1 MSFPGDHT
9 PNRSSHSQRNPA
21 RSGALANVL
30 RELHIR
36 PPGEP
41 VFRLVSR
48 WAAKHVWR
56 VDVNG
61 EPWAFIR
68 YLLGPAPQFPD
79 RWRHLA
85 LGDLLFEAKVGPRIL
100 GMTEASEALGGRAT
114 VVEAA
119 LHPMTRYELEARVPE
134 AIGLFAR
141 LHGNAA
147 LHEALSENLTEADR
161 RGFSP
166 LVRYFQ
172 EIRERWFE
180 AVVPR
185 WLEVGLDEINLARS
199 IVAELMNELER
210 LERGTGYIGI
220 IVPCHNDPNHGNF
233 MVNRQGAL
241 RMIDFEELALSNPV
255 ADLGVFLT
263 WYADA
268 EQHRSLLEH
277 YPLANPNAVLDR
289 MRIWVP
295 LRYINIAA
303 HWSARLTRARDQEA
317 WDFAVHSVDEWLRG
331 ACELVYGGAIPSRH
345 ERALQRLHHALT
357 ERGPLPDDA
366 SEAESD

>member
-1 MSFPGDHT
+1 MSNLGDQT
-9 PNRSSHSQRNPA
+9 PNRSSHTQRKPA
-21 RSGALANVL
+21 ASIALLELLHEQDIKVPGA
-30 RELHIR
+30 
-36 PPGEP
+36 PT
-41 VFRLVSR
+41 FRLVSK

-56 VDVNG
+56 VDVG
-61 EPWAFIR
+61 GQPWAYIR
-68 YLLGPAPQFPD
+68 YLLGPASQFPE
-79 RWRHLA
+79 RWRHLR
-85 LGDLLFEAKVGPRIL
+85 LGQVLFEAKVGPRIL
-100 GMTEASEALGGRAT
+100 GMTDTSEALGGRAA

-119 LHPMTRYELEARVPE
+119 LHPITRDELEARVPE

-147 LHEALSENLTEADR
+147 LHEALSQDLTEADR

-172 EIRERWFE
+172 ETRERWFE

-185 WLEVGLDEINLARS
+185 WLELGLDEINLARG
-199 IVAELMNELER
+199 IVAEVLNELER
-210 LERGTGYIGI
+210 LERGTGFIGI

-263 WYADA
+263 WYVDPQ
-268 EQHRSLLEH
+268 QHRAMLEH
-277 YPLANPNAVLDR
+277 YPLATPGAVLDR

-295 LRYINIAA
+295 LRYLTIAA
-303 HWSARLTRARDQEA
+303 HWSARLTRARDEEA
-317 WDFAVHSVDEWLRG
+317 WDFALQSVDEWLRG
-331 ACELVYGGAIPSRH
+331 ACELVYGGSVPARH
-345 ERALQRLHHALT
+345 DRALKRLAEALAH
-357 ERGPLPDDA
+357 RGPLGQLHEEGDL
-366 SEAESD
+366 